1 MTQARLQL
9 WLQQMQEAVAQA
21 LIYVEG
27 MDRSAFIAE
36 RRTQQAVVLNLLLIG
51 ELAAKVLE
59 HDSEFAGRHP
69 AVPWASMKGMRNRI
83 AHGYFEM
90 DLDIVWATVAE
101 ALPGLKAALPAVVAS
116 VPHDRN

>member
-1 MTQARLQL
+1 VTHVRLQL

-21 LIYVEG
+21 LEYVEG
-27 MDRSAFIAE
+27 MDRQAFIAE

-59 HDSEFAGRHP
+59 HDSGFAGLHP
-69 AVPWASMKGMRNRI
+69 EVPWSSMKGMRNRI

-90 DLDIVWATVAE
+90 DLDIVWTTVAE
-101 ALPGLKAALPAVVAS
+101 ALPGLKAALPAVLEAAQQGAA
-116 VPHDRN
+116 